1 MMEFSEEVFNDFYS
15 SILDVWQ
22 RSKYASGCIYH
33 LNPTFF
39 QDKENSGPLLFLGTY
54 STQFVES

>member
-15 SILDVWQ
+15 SIIDVWQ

-33 LNPTFF
+33 LNSTFF
-39 QDKENSGPLLFLGTY
+39 QDKENSGPLLFLGT
-54 STQFVES
+54 